1 MSNTHESQCK
11 VCAYGAEKIDWT
23 QNKSSIAR
31 QVGVDHK
38 SVSRHMKWVEVNGF
52 ELGTTNT
59 TTFGHQFPESP
70 VPGQWIPRRHWQ
82 TPGDGEPMSSWQFV
96 PDDFDVSLDN
106 ERIDSLIRDVPQP
119 AERPTKRNG
128 LPELALP
135 ADLQLGKHERGIGT
149 VETMTKFYTSMQRVA
164 ERWMTLQPREG
175 YLCDMGD
182 LIENIYSTASQAA
195 TNDRTVPQQVEDAI
209 ALYMNAIG
217 LLLPLTDSLTF
228 ATVTSNHG
236 EARSAM
242 KVNPYDSENDW
253 GLFIQRQLRNRC
265 EDRGWNV
272 NFVRPDEYEDTA
284 VIRTT
289 EGTVVALTHGHHS
302 GTPTKMENWITG
314 QIVGQCPG
322 HDADIWVHGHY
333 HNPTH
338 FSVGRGIDVFG
349 TPSLDPSSEWFAKKT
364 GKRAR
369 QGIVAFTVDK
379 GDWSNYS
386 IL

>member
-1 MSNTHESQCK
+1 MSANTHETQCSICK
-11 VCAYGAEKIDWT
+11 YGVERIDWDRS
-23 QNKSSIAR
+23 NYLIAAE
-31 QVGVDHK
+31 VGVSEK
-38 SVSRHMKWVEVNGF
+38 SVRRHLKWVEVNGF
-52 ELGTTNT
+52 DRTQSATTLPDT
-59 TTFGHQFPESP
+59 EK
-70 VPGQWIPRRHWQ
+70 VPGTWIPRRRWQ
-82 TPGDGEPMSSWQFV
+82 TPQGGVLNSFQFI

-119 AERPTKRNG
+119 AERTHMRNG
-128 LPELALP
+128 LPEFACP

-149 VETMTKFYTSMQRVA
+149 VETMTKFYFSIQRVA
-164 ERWMTLQPREG
+164 ERWTTLQPREG

-182 LIENIYSTASQAA
+182 LIENIYSTSSQAA

-217 LLLPLTDSLTF
+217 LLLPLTDKLTF

-265 EDRGWNV
+265 EDRSWDV

-284 VIRTT
+284 VIRTSD
-289 EGTVVALTHGHHS
+289 GTTVALTHGHHS
-302 GTPTKMENWITG
+302 GTPAAMEKWITG

-369 QGIVAFTVDK
+369 QGITAFTVDK
-379 GDWSNYS
+379 GLWSNYS